1 MGSFTLVDL
10 KTQQFQRFYNFG
22 ILFGSALIIAA
33 LSACNFVPPSR
44 WENSGAQVPVT
55 GVTVLPQQSLY
66 DVARQ
71 ENVPVEMLAEANGLQ
86 PPYQIYIGQRL
97 QVPNLRYRNVA
108 YSGNNVAVP
117 ASPAVGTGSP
127 RPITGGPVTTGAM
140 SSGSVSGEVLAP
152 PTQATV
158 GNSQPGLYGSVD
170 VADLPSSVSTTTQ
183 PTNAPVQTADNG
195 GTPWLNPD
203 NEVGTPPAPGTI
215 EVLEPANPARAQGEQ
230 VASLPAPGVQD
241 VPDTISTAPI
251 QTAVP
256 IPRPAAPAL
265 DVANEAPPAPAAK
278 PVQTAAI
285 AVPEPK
291 PAPKL
296 ETAPTLDPVPVPD
309 LPADVPANTAEPV
322 APVEPEQPE
331 IIPTSVADL
340 PPIGERDF
348 GWPVTGEIIST
359 FGAGETASA
368 NDGINIRTNRGTEIL
383 AAQDGFI
390 VYAGNELA
398 GFGNLILIRH
408 AGNWVTGYA
417 HADQMLVDK
426 DEFVRAGQVIGTV
439 GTTGAVNEPQ
449 LHFEIRKG
457 TEAVDPSNHLPPMPL

>member
-1 MGSFTLVDL
+1 MGSFTLVDI
-10 KTQQFQRFYNFG
+10 KTQQFQRFYNLG

-44 WENSGAQVPVT
+44 WENSGAQPPVV

-71 ENVPVEMLAEANGLQ
+71 ENVPVEMLAEANGLR

-108 YSGNNVAVP
+108 YSGNSTVVP
-117 ASPAVGTGSP
+117 GGPAVATGSP

-140 SSGSVSGEVLAP
+140 SSGSVSGEILAP
-152 PTQATV
+152 PTQATA

-170 VADLPSSVSTTTQ
+170 VANLPSTGSTTPPANT
-183 PTNAPVQTADNG
+183 TVQTADG
-195 GTPWLNPD
+195 SGTPWLNPD
-203 NEVGTPPAPGTI
+203 NGVGIPPAPGTV
-215 EVLEPANPARAQGEQ
+215 EVLEPTNPARAQGAQ

-241 VPDTISTAPI
+241 VPDPVSTAPI

-265 DVANEAPPAPAAK
+265 DVAPPAPSAK

-291 PAPKL
+291 PEPV
-296 ETAPTLDPVPVPD
+296 LDPVPVPD
-309 LPADVPANTAEPV
+309 LPADVPANTV
-322 APVEPEQPE
+322 DTVTPVEPEQPE
-331 IIPTSVADL
+331 FAPASVADL

-368 NDGINIRTNRGTEIL
+368 NDGINIRTSRGTEIL
-383 AAQDGFI
+383 ASQDGFV

-408 AGNWVTGYA
+408 ADNWVTGYA
-417 HADQMLVDK
+417 HADQMLVGK

-457 TEAVDPSNHLPPMPL
+457 TNAVDPSNHLPPMPL

>member
-1 MGSFTLVDL
+1 MGAFTLVDI
-10 KTQQFQRFYNFG
+10 KTQRFQRFYNFG

-44 WENSGAQVPVT
+44 WENSGAQAPVS

-97 QVPNLRYRNVA
+97 QVPALRYRNVA
-108 YSGNNVAVP
+108 YSGGNSAAPTAPVVAT
-117 ASPAVGTGSP
+117 ATP

-152 PTQATV
+152 PTPTTA

-170 VADLPSSVSTTTQ
+170 VADLPGTVSTTQ
-183 PTNAPVQTADNG
+183 PTNAPVQAAGTS
-195 GTPWLNPD
+195 GTPWLNP
-203 NEVGTPPAPGTI
+203 EESVGTPPAPGTV
-215 EVLEPANPARAQGEQ
+215 EVLEPANPVRAQGEQ

-241 VPDTISTAPI
+241 VPDSLSTAPI

-265 DVANEAPPAPAAK
+265 DVTEPVQTADPVQTAE

-285 AVPEPK
+285 VVPEPK
-291 PAPKL
+291 PAQEL
-296 ETAPTLDPVPVPD
+296 EPVPVPD
-309 LPADVPANTAEPV
+309 LPADVPAATVEPAV
-322 APVEPEQPE
+322 PVEPQQPE
-331 IIPTSVADL
+331 IAPASVADL

-359 FGAGETASA
+359 FGAGETTTA
-368 NDGINIRTNRGTEIL
+368 NDGINIRTSQGTEIL
-383 AAQDGFI
+383 ASQDGFV

-408 AGNWVTGYA
+408 ANNWVTGYA
-417 HADQMLVDK
+417 HADQMLVGK

-439 GTTGAVNEPQ
+439 GTTGSVNEPQ